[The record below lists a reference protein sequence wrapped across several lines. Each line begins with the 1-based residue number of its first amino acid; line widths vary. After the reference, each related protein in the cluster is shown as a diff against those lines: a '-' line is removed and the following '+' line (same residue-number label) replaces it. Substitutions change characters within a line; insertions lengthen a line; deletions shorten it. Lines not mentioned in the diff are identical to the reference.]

1 MESYPQEELYEETPV
16 RESVPIQA
24 RLQRMAGL
32 LAPEQR
38 LMLSIFLFMDVCIL
52 CFACLFLFQKIALPF

>member
-1 MESYPQEELYEETPV
+1 MEDFPHEVYSEESLPKET
-16 RESVPIQA
+16 VPIQV
-24 RLQRMAGL
+24 RLQRMVRL

-52 CFACLFLFQKIALPF
+52 CFACLFLFRKVALPF